1 MIGLKIKKI
10 NGKLNIIGKNLKK
23 YRELRGLTQRELS
36 EKLELLG
43 LTIYHTDIHN
53 IEHGRKTVR
62 DYEIKGFCIA
72 LKIQF
77 ENLYEDTDKEYE

>member
-1 MIGLKIKKI
+1 MKIKKI

-23 YRELRGLTQRELS
+23 YRELRGFTQRELS

-53 IEHGRKTVR
+53 IEHGKKTVR
-62 DYEIKGFCIA
+62 DYEIKGFWIA
-72 LKIQF
+72 LKIQL